1 MRLLKRHNVPLKRD
15 LILLAVADEEAG
27 GSGARSIIENH
38 PDLIR
43 GAEFLLNEGD
53 VAYVKDGKLQQYGV
67 DVMEKAALWLRIIAS
82 GPAGHAS
89 IPLRDSSVN
98 RLLDAL
104 GRLRAWETP
113 ITVAPA
119 VAEGYRMRAAQQ
131 ADPVLRAAYADLE
144 KSLRNPRLRKRLL
157 EDATL
162 NAEVR
167 NTFTITGLHGSD
179 KVNVIPGAA
188 WAQIDARLL
197 PGETPDG
204 FVAKLRGVLNDPG
217 LKIEILEGSTPTGS
231 RSDTPL
237 MDAIRKVAAQRDPS
251 VPVIPTMLTSSTD
264 SAKFRAVGIT
274 AYGFEP
280 FKLDDGEISRSHG
293 NDERVSIENIGFALQ
308 FLYDVI
314 LEL

>member
-1 MRLLKRHNVPLKRD
+1 
-15 LILLAVADEEAG
+15 
-27 GSGARSIIENH
+27 
-38 PDLIR
+38 
-43 GAEFLLNEGD
+43 
-53 VAYVKDGKLQQYGV
+53 
-67 DVMEKAALWLRIIAS
+67 
-82 GPAGHAS
+82 
-89 IPLRDSSVN
+89 
-98 RLLDAL
+98 
-104 GRLRAWETP
+104 
-113 ITVAPA
+113 
-119 VAEGYRMRAAQQ
+119 
-131 ADPVLRAAYADLE
+131 
-144 KSLRNPRLRKRLL
+144 
-157 EDATL
+157 
-162 NAEVR
+162 
-167 NTFTITGLHGSD
+167 
-179 KVNVIPGAA
+179 
-188 WAQIDARLL
+188 
-197 PGETPDG
+197 
-204 FVAKLRGVLNDPG
+204 VLNDPG